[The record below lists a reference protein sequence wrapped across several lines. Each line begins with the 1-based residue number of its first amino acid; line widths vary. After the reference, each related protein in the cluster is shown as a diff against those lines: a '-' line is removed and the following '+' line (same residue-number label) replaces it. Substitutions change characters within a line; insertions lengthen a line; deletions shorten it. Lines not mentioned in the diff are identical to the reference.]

1 MLKNIEVMDK
11 IKLALSLFFLSS
23 GLAFSLPLKC
33 TTPREAYTITFK
45 QEMMSLFNLKN
56 KLIGTTI
63 LTMAKQPIQ
72 IADKIMDGEKNY
84 FIYLS
89 SFAEEGDNYLEIKV
103 KHNLKKV
110 GVLYPLT
117 CINKASLDHKIFF

>member
-1 MLKNIEVMDK
+1 MLKNIEVMNK
-11 IKLALSLFFLSS
+11 IKLTLSLFFLSS
-23 GLAFSLPLKC
+23 GPAFSLPLKC
-33 TTPREAYTITFK
+33 STPREAYTILFK
-45 QEMMSLFNLKN
+45 QEMISLIDVKN
-56 KLIGTTI
+56 QLIGKSI

-72 IADKIMDGEKNY
+72 IADKNIDGEQNY
-84 FIYLS
+84 FIYLN
-89 SFAEEGDNYLEIKV
+89 SFAQEGGNYLEIKV